1 MARFDLRVIVGQQA
15 LMRPARK
22 AKVVVESHFVRGVQN
37 TMVLVVV
44 DPLFLLYSWV
54 ALEPGAYS
62 CAGPQLSGLHM
73 AWVVLSALVHLG
85 LRGTLSH
92 YLLGWI
98 LVGSFVHSV
107 SRCCYWMMVVEANH
121 QPSSAMG

>member
-1 MARFDLRVIVGQQA
+1 MK
-15 LMRPARK
+15 PAQK
-22 AKVVVESHFVRGVQN
+22 AKVGVESHSARGVED
-37 TMVLVVV
+37 TMFLVVV
-44 DPLFLLYSWV
+44 DPLSPLYSWV
-54 ALEPGAYS
+54 ALEPGAYP
-62 CAGPQLSGLHM
+62 CAGSQLSGLHM

-98 LVGSFVHSV
+98 LVGSFVHNV
-107 SRCCYWMMVVEANH
+107 SRCCYWMMVVEVNH